1 MKINRCPICHSLFD
15 VMTLAQ
21 DEATRELLS
30 KLATFDTLTGSAL
43 LGYLSLF
50 CPPKSQLTAAKS
62 LSLINEIDALAN
74 GDWSAMAVAMDATVQ
89 TMWAKK
95 RQGETVGQFKNH
107 NYLMKVFADV
117 DATAVTQHPKALS
130 SGQTQQPKIGT
141 GKSKTRGAI
150 EQLEALKYE

>member
-1 MKINRCPICHSLFD
+1 MKLNRCPVCHSLFD

-30 KLATFDTLTGSAL
+30 KLATFDTLTGTAM

-62 LSLINEIDALAN
+62 LSLINEIDTLAN
-74 GDWSAMAVAMDATVQ
+74 GNWLAMAAAMEATTQ

-95 RQGETVGQFKNH
+95 RGGETVGQFKNH

-117 DATAVTQHPKALS
+117 DTTAIANAIPTGATLS
-130 SGQTQQPKIGT
+130 VAPRLDNKH
-141 GKSKTRGAI
+141 KSKTRGAI
-150 EQLEALKYE
+150 EALEALKHE

>member
-1 MKINRCPICHSLFD
+1 MKLNRCPVCHSLFD

-30 KLATFDTLTGSAL
+30 KLATFDTLTGAAL

-95 RQGETVGQFKNH
+95 HKNETVGQFKNH

-117 DATAVTQHPKALS
+117 DTTAIASVAPVGGMPSAVPRSDNK
-130 SGQTQQPKIGT
+130 P
-141 GKSKTRGAI
+141 KSKTRGAI
-150 EQLEALKYE
+150 EALEALKHE